1 MQIVKARVDG
11 QIFILAAGYDI
22 AELKASIVLAA
33 REGADFVEFS
43 TVGHGLVS
51 VLITSTIPVRFETI
65 DRTEEQMEQ
74 WADNP
79 PPIDVFIDADEYWG
93 AVEV

>member
-11 QIFILAAGYDI
+11 QMFILAAGHDI
-22 AELKASIVLAA
+22 AVLKTSIVTAA
-33 REGADFVEFS
+33 RDGADFVEFD

-74 WADNP
+74 WAENP
-79 PPIDVFIDADEYWG
+79 PSIDAFIDADDYLG
-93 AVEV
+93 IVDI